1 MTNSALIEFKD
12 VTKRFGDRTIL
23 NGINLIIYDREVTTL
38 IGKSGTG
45 KSVLLKHIIG
55 LLRPDEG
62 SILFRGKPIDSMAK
76 AEWNEYL
83 GQISYMFQNNALFDS
98 LTVFENV
105 AMPIRQTTTLSKQEI
120 DEKVMARIEQTELT
134 EVVDKYPSELSGG
147 MKKRVALSR
156 ALVTDPKIVLFDEP
170 TTGQDLIRRNAI
182 MSMIASYQKQLEFT
196 AILISHDLP
205 DVFFISNRLLALDEG
220 KIVFQGTPEEFDEFQ
235 HPFVDEFV
243 TSLEGFQENLTGLY
257 SNRSFKVRY
266 QKQIGQKHP
275 HDIFALVTFSV
286 EGLDLVDTTLG
297 HETSQQVISA
307 MGTYVNKHFGFV
319 GGFSTR
325 ESREQFITVLPF
337 SDLNEAERI
346 LEDFASDLEKQGLW
360 RIHAAAHI
368 PKEDC
373 FAFSVSAGLAEGRRD
388 EEIGSVLGRAKSQQK
403 VIARFQCPNVEVEEN
418 AKVHP

>member
-1 MTNSALIEFKD
+1 MINNALIEFKD
-12 VTKRFGDRTIL
+12 VTKRFGDRIIL
-23 NGINLIIYDREVTTL
+23 NRINLIIYDREVTTL

-62 SILFRGKPIDSMAK
+62 SILFRGKPIDKMAK

-98 LTVFENV
+98 MTVFENV
-105 AMPIRQTTTLSKQEI
+105 AMPMRQTSKLSKKEM

-182 MSMIASYQKQLEFT
+182 MSMIARYQKQLEFT

-205 DVFFISNRLLALDEG
+205 DVFFISNRILALDEG

-243 TSLEGFQENLTGLY
+243 TSLEGFREHLTGLY
-257 SNRSFKVRY
+257 SKRSFKVRY
-266 QKQIGQKHP
+266 QKQISQKHP
-275 HDIFALVTFSV
+275 HDTFALVTFSV
-286 EGLDLVDTTLG
+286 EDLDLVDTTLG
-297 HETSQQVISA
+297 HETSQEVISA
-307 MGTYVNKHFGFV
+307 MGTYVNKHFGSV

-325 ESREQFITVLPF
+325 ESRDQFITVLPF
-337 SDLNEAERI
+337 SDLNEAQRI
-346 LEDFASDLEKQGLW
+346 LEDFATDLREQGLW
-360 RIHAAAHI
+360 RIQADAQI
-368 PKEDC
+368 PGGDC

-388 EEIGSVLGRAKSQQK
+388 EEIGSVLGRAKSQRK
-403 VIARFQCPNVEVEEN
+403 IIARFQCPNVEVEEN
-418 AKVHP
+418 AKVRP